1 MKLMGYLAFLFFG
14 VACIGNVL
22 QKDVGDAL
30 ECAGLMFLSLWITRD
45 ERSVERYVR
54 PKQSFMSRVRGD

>member
-1 MKLMGYLAFLFFG
+1 MKWMGYLAFLYFG
-14 VACIGNVL
+14 LACLGNAF
-22 QKDVGDAL
+22 QKDVPGAL
-30 ECAGLMFLSLWITRD
+30 ECAGLMFLTLWITRD

>member
-1 MKLMGYLAFLFFG
+1 
-14 VACIGNVL
+14 
-22 QKDVGDAL
+22 
-30 ECAGLMFLSLWITRD
+30 MFLTLWITRD